1 MTQRDS
7 EYDLSCIDPFL
18 VKGYGARGS
27 ARVAYDIPDI
37 DPMG

>member
-27 ARVAYDIPDI
+27 VRVAYEHRYI
-37 DPMG
+37 DT